1 MKLVHWFSLAALVVG
16 VALLFAGLTT
26 AGCVILAI
34 APVIELIHAAVTGK
48 QTNKQQHSLI
58 EGDST
63 HMPAHSGDDDQSV
76 RHHDH
81 MHAANIP
88 LNGRQWPGAN
98 IHRSHSFRHEK
109 AT

>member
-48 QTNKQQHSLI
+48 QTNS
-58 EGDST
+58 ST
-63 HMPAHSGDDDQSV
+63 
-76 RHHDH
+76 R
-81 MHAANIP
+81 
-88 LNGRQWPGAN
+88 
-98 IHRSHSFRHEK
+98 
-109 AT
+109 